1 MEMYRQ
7 ILALL
12 EQADASN
19 VIAALALVVAT
30 LSLLSS
36 RRTSRRAVALAQQTI
51 DLRGHLAGAS
61 LRIGREH
68 WTVRVVNGTDPTV
81 LDRVVLYI
89 ESREKPFP
97 RTERLLVRLTMNPS
111 SLRGVIGPLP
121 PVSLTP
127 SEKVEWTLPMFP
139 SPWKPTGF
147 DGCVHFWAK
156 AEDALGR
163 SVTSPELSVGVCD
176 ALRHSKFGSSGWNIT
191 LDDGVEPVLRMVPP
205 GSPISDWVQR
215 LRGTAAGGE
224 PGGYPRPQ

>member
-36 RRTSRRAVALAQQTI
+36 RQTSRRAVALAQQTI

-97 RTERLLVRLTMNPS
+97 PHR
-111 SLRGVIGPLP
+111 
-121 PVSLTP
+121 
-127 SEKVEWTLPMFP
+127 
-139 SPWKPTGF
+139 
-147 DGCVHFWAK
+147 A
-156 AEDALGR
+156 
-163 SVTSPELSVGVCD
+163 SVGAV
-176 ALRHSKFGSSGWNIT
+176 
-191 LDDGVEPVLRMVPP
+191 DDEPVLPARCHRPP
-205 GSPISDWVQR
+205 S
-215 LRGTAAGGE
+215 AGK
-224 PGGYPRPQ
+224 PDAV